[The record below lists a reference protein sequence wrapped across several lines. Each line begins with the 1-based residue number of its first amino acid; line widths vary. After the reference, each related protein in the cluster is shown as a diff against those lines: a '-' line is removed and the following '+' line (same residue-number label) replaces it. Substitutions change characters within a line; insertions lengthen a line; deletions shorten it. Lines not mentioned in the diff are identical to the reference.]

1 MRTRVLLIVAVV
13 GALLVGGATTGTT
26 LASWRDQAAAGSGT
40 VTSGT
45 FLLDING
52 GGTTSAISLGTL
64 PALALNSGPTAGAAQ
79 AQSATLNYSV
89 TGKNNQM
96 QLALTGITANQA
108 DLVSGLEVAAVHGD
122 AARHLPRSGRH
133 LPGAEQLH
141 LDLARHAEQL
151 LRHPHAVPLGPGQGR
166 CAARRGRQV
175 RGADPHADRDAG
187 AAVTG
192 RRTTLVVVGLVLAF
206 LAPMSTAYALWSRT
220 ATASVN
226 VSVAASTPTT
236 PTAPV
241 LSCVSASGTSISWTA
256 TGTTYHVFESADG
269 TTWPPAALV
278 QGTSA
283 TTYNRSPFPAGN
295 SATRYYRVVAING
308 GGSSTPSNVVK
319 INRNGNSSNYTCVV
333 VP

>member
-108 DLVSGLEVAAVHGD
+108 DLVSGLEVAASMVTPPATCPAPAGTYK
-122 AARHLPRSGRH
+122 ALSSYTSTSLGTLSNSSGTRT
-133 LPGAEQLH
+133 LCLSVRVKGGA
-141 LDLARHAEQL
+141 
-151 LRHPHAVPLGPGQGR
+151 PPAVAGKSGALTLTLT
-166 CAARRGRQV
+166 ATQV
-175 RGADPHADRDAG
+175 RP
-187 AAVTG
+187 
-192 RRTTLVVVGLVLAF
+192 
-206 LAPMSTAYALWSRT
+206 
-220 ATASVN
+220 
-226 VSVAASTPTT
+226 
-236 PTAPV
+236 
-241 LSCVSASGTSISWTA
+241 
-256 TGTTYHVFESADG
+256 
-269 TTWPPAALV
+269 
-278 QGTSA
+278 
-283 TTYNRSPFPAGN
+283 
-295 SATRYYRVVAING
+295 
-308 GGSSTPSNVVK
+308 
-319 INRNGNSSNYTCVV
+319 
-333 VP
+333 